1 LNLQEAS
8 ASGQPVPEPLRIG
21 VYGGAFDPPHW
32 AHRALAEAALA
43 QLRLDRLLILPT
55 GQAWH
60 KARPLTD
67 AHHRLAM
74 CLLAFGDLPNT
85 QVDPRETRRSGPSF
99 TADTL
104 QELRGEHPDAQLFL
118 LLGADQ
124 LLAFKTWMRWPEVLQ
139 LAQLAVANRATRI
152 GADALDDTHAEADL
166 SGVDL
171 PFVQLDMPLTNI
183 SATAVRARFG
193 QPLGRDGTHAA
204 LVPQPV
210 AGYISQH
217 QLYQNPS

>member
-1 LNLQEAS
+1 MSPHAAGS
-8 ASGQPVPEPLRIG
+8 AETATPKALRIG

-32 AHRALAEAALA
+32 AHRALAEAAVA
-43 QLRLDRLLILPT
+43 QLRLERLLILPT

-67 AHHRLAM
+67 AQHRLAM
-74 CLLAFGDLPNT
+74 CLLAFGDLPHT

-104 QELRGEHPDAQLFL
+104 QELRRENPAAELFL

-152 GADALDDTHAEADL
+152 GVDAVDDTHAETDL

-171 PFVQLDMPLTNI
+171 PFIRLDMPLTNI

-193 QPLGRDGTHAA
+193 QALGRAGTHAA

-210 AGYISQH
+210 ASYISQH
-217 QLYQNPS
+217 HLYQKPS

>member
-1 LNLQEAS
+1 MNGSDAGNT
-8 ASGQPVPEPLRIG
+8 GQPSKAALRVG

-43 QLRLDRLLILPT
+43 QLRLDGLLILPT

-67 AHHRLAM
+67 ARHRLAM

-85 QVDPRETRRSGPSF
+85 QIDPRETRRSGPSF

-104 QELRGEHPDAQLFL
+104 LELKRENPAAQLFL

-139 LAQLAVANRATRI
+139 MARLAVAKRATRI
-152 GADALDDTHAEADL
+152 GTDALDQTHQEADL
-166 SGVDL
+166 SGVDI
-171 PFVQLDMPLTNI
+171 PFIPLEMPLTNI

-204 LVPQPV
+204 LVPQAV

-217 QLYQNPS
+217 HLYQNPS

>member
-1 LNLQEAS
+1 MNLQAAS

-74 CLLAFGDLPNT
+74 CLLAFGDLPDT

-104 QELRGEHPDAQLFL
+104 QELRQEHPGAELFL

-152 GADALDDTHAEADL
+152 GADALDQTHAETDL
-166 SGVDL
+166 SGVDI
-171 PFVQLDMPLTNI
+171 PFVRLDMPLTNI

-204 LVPQPV
+204 LVPQAV

-217 QLYQNPS
+217 HLYQNPS

>member
-1 LNLQEAS
+1 M
-8 ASGQPVPEPLRIG
+8 
-21 VYGGAFDPPHW
+21 
-32 AHRALAEAALA
+32 A

-67 AHHRLAM
+67 ARHRLAM

-171 PFVQLDMPLTNI
+171 PFVRLDMPLTNI

-217 QLYQNPS
+217 HLYQNPS

>member
-1 LNLQEAS
+1 MNPTDA
-8 ASGQPVPEPLRIG
+8 GRPGPVTTEPLRVG

-32 AHRALAEAALA
+32 AHRALAEAALN

-60 KARPLTD
+60 KARPLTE

-74 CLLAFGDLPNT
+74 CLLAFGDLPHT

-104 QELRGEHPDAQLFL
+104 QELRREYPAAQLFL

-139 LAQLAVANRATRI
+139 MAQLAVANRATHI
-152 GADALDDTHAEADL
+152 GTDALDDAHTETDL

-171 PFVQLDMPLTNI
+171 PFIRLDMPLTNI

-193 QPLGRDGTHAA
+193 QPLGRTGTHAA

-217 QLYQNPS
+217 HLYQNPS

>member
-1 LNLQEAS
+1 MSPQDDGSTGRAAS
-8 ASGQPVPEPLRIG
+8 RPLRIG

-32 AHRALAEAALA
+32 AHRALAEAALT
-43 QLRLDRLLILPT
+43 QLQLDRLLILPT

-74 CLLAFGDLPNT
+74 CLLAFGDLPHT
-85 QVDPRETRRSGPSF
+85 QVDARETRRSGPSF

-104 QELRGEHPDAQLFL
+104 QELRGEYPAAQLFL

-124 LLAFKTWMRWPEVLQ
+124 LLAFKTWMRWSEVLQ
-139 LAQLAVANRATRI
+139 QAQLAVANRATRI
-152 GADALDDTHAEADL
+152 GADAMDGLHAEADL

-171 PFVQLDMPLTNI
+171 PFIRLDMPLTNI

-204 LVPQPV
+204 LVPQAV

-217 QLYQNPS
+217 HLYQNPS

>member
-1 LNLQEAS
+1 LNLQAAS

-74 CLLAFGDLPNT
+74 CLLAFGDLPDT

-104 QELRGEHPDAQLFL
+104 QELRQEHPGAELFL

-152 GADALDDTHAEADL
+152 GADALDQTHAETDL
-166 SGVDL
+166 SGVDI
-171 PFVQLDMPLTNI
+171 PFVRLDMPLTNI

-204 LVPQPV
+204 LVPQAV

-217 QLYQNPS
+217 HLYQNPS

>member
-1 LNLQEAS
+1 MNQQAVG
-8 ASGQPVPEPLRIG
+8 APGHAVPEPLRIG

-43 QLRLDRLLILPT
+43 QLRLDQLLILPT

-67 AHHRLAM
+67 AQHRLAM
-74 CLLAFGDLPNT
+74 CLLAFGDLPHT

-99 TADTL
+99 TVDTL
-104 QELRGEHPDAQLFL
+104 QELRRENPDAQLFL

-124 LLAFKTWMRWPEVLQ
+124 LLAFKSWMRWPEVLQ
-139 LAQLAVANRATRI
+139 LARLAVANRATRI
-152 GADALDDTHAEADL
+152 GADALDATHAEADL

-171 PFVQLDMPLTNI
+171 PFIQLDMPLTNI

-193 QPLGRDGTHAA
+193 LPLGRSGTHAA
-204 LVPQPV
+204 LVPQAV

-217 QLYQNPS
+217 HLYQNPS

>member
-1 LNLQEAS
+1 LKQPAAS
-8 ASGQPVPEPLRIG
+8 APVEPVQEPLRIG

-32 AHRALAEAALA
+32 AHRALAEAALT

-67 AHHRLAM
+67 AQHRLAM
-74 CLLAFGDLPNT
+74 CLLAFGDLPHT
-85 QVDPRETRRSGPSF
+85 QVDPRETRRAGPSF

-104 QELRGEHPDAQLFL
+104 QELRRENPHAQLFL

-139 LAQLAVANRATRI
+139 QARLAVANRATRI
-152 GADALDDTHAEADL
+152 GADALDDTLAEADL

-171 PFVQLDMPLTNI
+171 PFIRLDMPLTNI

-193 QPLGRDGTHAA
+193 QPLGRHGTHAA
-204 LVPQPV
+204 LVPQAV

-217 QLYQNPS
+217 HLYQDPS

>member
-1 LNLQEAS
+1 MS
-8 ASGQPVPEPLRIG
+8 ARDAGGTGQKAPEPLCIG

-60 KARPLTD
+60 KARSLTD
-67 AHHRLAM
+67 AQHRLAM
-74 CLLAFGDLPNT
+74 CLLAFGDLPHT

-104 QELRGEHPDAQLFL
+104 QELRGEYPAAQLFL

-124 LLAFKTWMRWPEVLQ
+124 LLAFKSWMRWPEVLQ
-139 LAQLAVANRATRI
+139 MARLAVANRATRI
-152 GADALDDTHAEADL
+152 GADALDETHAETDL

-171 PFVQLDMPLTNI
+171 PFIRLDMPLTNI

-193 QPLGRDGTHAA
+193 RPLGREGIHAA
-204 LVPQPV
+204 LVPQAV

-217 QLYQNPS
+217 HLYQNPS

>member
-1 LNLQEAS
+1 MNPLDAGS
-8 ASGQPVPEPLRIG
+8 TGQPDQQPLRIG

-43 QLRLDRLLILPT
+43 QLRLDRLIILPT

-74 CLLAFGDLPNT
+74 CLLAFGDLPHT
-85 QVDPRETRRSGPSF
+85 QIDPRETRRSGPSF

-104 QELRGEHPDAQLFL
+104 QELRQENPGAELLL

-124 LLAFKTWMRWPEVLQ
+124 LLAFKTWMRWPEVLHM
-139 LAQLAVANRATRI
+139 ARLAVANRATRI
-152 GADALDDTHAEADL
+152 GTDALDEAHQEADL
-166 SGVDL
+166 SRVDV
-171 PFVQLDMPLTNI
+171 PFIPLDMPLTNI

-193 QPLGRDGTHAA
+193 QPLGREGTHAA
-204 LVPQPV
+204 LVPQAV

-217 QLYQNPS
+217 HLYQNPS

>member
-1 LNLQEAS
+1 MNPLE
-8 ASGQPVPEPLRIG
+8 SGSPAPAAPEPLRIG

-32 AHRALAEAALA
+32 AHRALAQAALT

-60 KARPLTD
+60 KVRPLTD

-74 CLLAFGDLPNT
+74 CLLAFGDLANT

-104 QELRGEHPDAQLFL
+104 QELSREHPGSELFL

-124 LLAFKTWMRWPEVLQ
+124 LLAFKTWMRWPEVLR

-152 GADALDDTHAEADL
+152 GTDALEQTHAETDL
-166 SGVDL
+166 SGVDI
-171 PFVQLDMPLTNI
+171 PFVRLDMPLTNI

-193 QPLGRDGTHAA
+193 LPLGRAGTHAA

-217 QLYQNPS
+217 HLYQNPS